1 MKNSN
6 SAPKGKEKT
15 DKSGSFAKGGTTK
28 MFSKMGAAPDTAG
41 TASATTAPKFDKN
54 PAKGGTG
61 RMFGEQSSDPS
72 LPGTSS
78 PNNGRHAPSNKF
90 GANGGKGKMFGNTGS
105 TPARAK

>member
-28 MFSKMGAAPDTAG
+28 MFPKMGVQPDSAG
-41 TASATTAPKFDKN
+41 MAGQPTAPKFDKN
-54 PAKGGTG
+54 AAKGGSG
-61 RMFGEQSSDPS
+61 KMFGEQSADPS

-78 PNNGRHAPSNKF
+78 PSNGRRSPNNKF
-90 GANGGKGKMFGNTGS
+90 GANGGNGKMFGNTGS